1 MAGRLAEKVADA
13 AGIAASAAT
22 GAVSAMSQ
30 AVKAATGSA
39 AGGGYGSAHQQMQGR
54 DASPVSDDATVG
66 EKTEKGS
73 SSSSSSSGGVEWD
86 QQVAQTN
93 SGTAKSGEIDTA
105 SGTATEESVRLKTE
119 QGGYRQAANRLMDI
133 EGLPRKDDSGI
144 DENKA

>member
-1 MAGRLAEKVADA
+1 MEGK
-13 AGIAASAAT
+13 
-22 GAVSAMSQ
+22 
-30 AVKAATGSA
+30 
-39 AGGGYGSAHQQMQGR
+39 
-54 DASPVSDDATVG
+54 DASPVSDDVTVG
-66 EKTEKGS
+66 ELEKGGN
-73 SSSSSSSGGVEWD
+73 SSSSGGVEWG

-93 SGTAKSGEIDTA
+93 SDTAKSGEIDTA